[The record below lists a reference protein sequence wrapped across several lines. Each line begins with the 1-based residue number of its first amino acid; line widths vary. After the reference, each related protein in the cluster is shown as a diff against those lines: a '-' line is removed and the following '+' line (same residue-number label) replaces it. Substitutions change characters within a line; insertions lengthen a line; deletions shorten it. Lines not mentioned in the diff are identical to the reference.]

1 MTAHGA
7 TTVPQLAEMVG
18 RLNAGAPMAS
28 RMAASLA
35 LAAGTPESVIAVGGS
50 PALSRTA
57 VSEYEQM
64 GVHLGLR
71 RDGGTLHN
79 ALQAQRLSSSLFDT
93 PAVRRPDSPLRGPS
107 LTGCTPLGHPLLRRY
122 LHSVSDDGTRT
133 VPWRTARC
141 QTVRAALQWVRRY
154 ERALTIVADTMYS
167 QVSQS
172 ALWLLELC
180 AASNT
185 DRPTLFVLFCFA
197 NFDRD
202 RGSARAHSRR
212 RVL

>member
-1 MTAHGA
+1 
-7 TTVPQLAEMVG
+7 MVG

-122 LHSVSDDGTRT
+122 LHSVTMVLALYRGVLHGTK
-133 VPWRTARC
+133 RC
-141 QTVRAALQWVRRY
+141 VRRCSGSGGMSV
-154 ERALTIVADTMYS
+154 RSRSSPTQCTRRS
-167 QVSQS
+167 VSQRCGCS
-172 ALWLLELC
+172 SLRC
-180 AASNT
+180 FKH
-185 DRPTLFVLFCFA
+185 RPTLFVLFGVA
-197 NFDRD
+197 NFDRN

>member
-1 MTAHGA
+1 
-7 TTVPQLAEMVG
+7 
-18 RLNAGAPMAS
+18 MAS

-107 LTGCTPLGHPLLRRY
+107 LTGCTPSPRAPALAPLVT
-122 LHSVSDDGTRT
+122 STRWRWYSHCT
-133 VPWRTARC
+133 VAYC
-141 QTVRAALQWVRRY
+141 TVLNGACGAAVGP
-154 ERALTIVADTMYS
+154 EV
-167 QVSQS
+167 
-172 ALWLLELC
+172 
-180 AASNT
+180 
-185 DRPTLFVLFCFA
+185 
-197 NFDRD
+197 
-202 RGSARAHSRR
+202 
-212 RVL
+212 

>member
-1 MTAHGA
+1 MGHN
-7 TTVPQLAEMVG
+7 PQFAEMVG

-93 PAVRRPDSPLRGPS
+93 PAVRRPDLPLPTAASPSPVALPS
-107 LTGCTPLGHPLLRRY
+107 
-122 LHSVSDDGTRT
+122 GTR
-133 VPWRTARC
+133 
-141 QTVRAALQWVRRY
+141 
-154 ERALTIVADTMYS
+154 S
-167 QVSQS
+167 
-172 ALWLLELC
+172 C
-180 AASNT
+180 AVTST
-185 DRPTLFVLFCFA
+185 R
-197 NFDRD
+197 
-202 RGSARAHSRR
+202 
-212 RVL
+212 

>member
-1 MTAHGA
+1 
-7 TTVPQLAEMVG
+7 
-18 RLNAGAPMAS
+18 MAS

-122 LHSVSDDGTRT
+122 LHSVTMVLALYRGVLHGTKRCVRRCSGSGGMSVRSRSSPT
-133 VPWRTARC
+133 QCTRRSVSAVAARAC
-141 QTVRAALQWVRRY
+141 AAL
-154 ERALTIVADTMYS
+154 
-167 QVSQS
+167 
-172 ALWLLELC
+172 
-180 AASNT
+180 NT
-185 DRPTLFVLFCFA
+185 DRPCLFCLA
-197 NFDRD
+197 
-202 RGSARAHSRR
+202 SPISIEIVAVRAHTAGAGYSRYYGYR
-212 RVL
+212 A